1 MAGTRQRRHCDLN
14 RCGILDEISS
24 ELLRRITERYPS
36 RDSRPPYFER
46 VKLRGDRISQR
57 MRLIE
62 AIGDRERIEDTNI
75 VGVQNSLTSTQI
87 DMNAPV
93 RDRS

>member
-1 MAGTRQRRHCDLN
+1 
-14 RCGILDEISS
+14 
-24 ELLRRITERYPS
+24 
-36 RDSRPPYFER
+36 
-46 VKLRGDRISQR
+46 